1 MKIAVPVFNSRI
13 SPRFDCAQEML
24 LVDIADGKIVAQW
37 RISIDGLSSIEKNR
51 MMLNLGVD
59 TLICGGIDH
68 HSMQWLKYHD
78 LLVYAWLS
86 GDVQDILTCFLTGG
100 LIMSPVSKTTERR
113 FKHCRFKGSNQNFNS
128 GRRS

>member
-1 MKIAVPVFNSRI
+1 MKIAIPVFNSRI

-37 RISIDGLSSIEKNR
+37 KISIDGLSAIEKNR
-51 MMLNLGVD
+51 TMLNLGVD

-100 LIMSPVSKTTERR
+100 LTTKPILETTGRWCRR
-113 FKHCRFKGSNQNFNS
+113 YRFKGSQCDINS
-128 GRRS
+128 ARR